1 MDTLK
6 AVNGYLDKMF
16 GEVPGMKVL
25 LLDGHTVRPSRRAL
39 ARPPSASARAATADC

>member
-6 AVNGYLDKMF
+6 AINNYLDKMF

-25 LLDGHTVRPSRRAL
+25 LLDGHTVRVAQPVL
-39 ARPPSASARAATADC
+39 DARFSSSSV

>member
-6 AVNGYLDKMF
+6 AINGYLDKMF

-25 LLDGHTVRPSRRAL
+25 LLDGHTVRSFLRPDVDDAL
-39 ARPPSASARAATADC
+39 AAS

>member
-25 LLDGHTVRPSRRAL
+25 LLDGHTVRPGELLLPSLPIWGARR
-39 ARPPSASARAATADC
+39 

>member
-6 AVNGYLDKMF
+6 AINNYLDKMF

-25 LLDGHTVRPSRRAL
+25 LLDGRTVRLAHPRRSFQVEL
-39 ARPPSASARAATADC
+39 GGTAG